1 MDKKTK
7 STIETSILFTILQI
21 LIGIIFLP
29 NITDSIQSLAPE
41 NGLRAFISVDIVPT
55 ILAISWIISFI
66 LIVSRKFK
74 NNDNW
79 LIPLVL
85 APIVIILVII
95 IYYCLIF
102 FVTDVIFKCSI
113 LYTH

>member
-41 NGLRAFISVDIVPT
+41 NGMSVFISVAIIPT
-55 ILAISWIISFI
+55 ILIISWIISFI
-66 LIVSRKFK
+66 LIISRKIK
-74 NNDNW
+74 SNENW

-95 IYYCLIF
+95 IYYSLIF
-102 FVTDVIFKCSI
+102 FITDVIFKSSI
-113 LYTH
+113 LYIH